1 MAHATRRESS
11 PCSILVPGGGGD
23 RSPHGLIDDDPEELV
38 VVHDRSSGLHAAV
51 SVQSTVLGPALGGCR
66 FRPYDSMVDAVD
78 DAVRLGRA
86 MAAKASLAG
95 LDLGGGKAVII
106 GDPAHD
112 RTDEMMLT
120 FGRLVEQLGGSYI
133 TAEDVGTTTA
143 DMDLI
148 GTCTR
153 HVVGRS
159 KAGGGAGDPSA
170 DTASGVLVAMQAALG
185 HLDGTEGAAELAG
198 RRVVV
203 LGLGKVGRPLVRQLV
218 AAGAEV
224 VVADIDRATVTAIA
238 SELPVAVVAP
248 DRAIDQPCD
257 VFAPCA
263 LGGIIDASS
272 IGRLRCE
279 AVVGSANNQLAEPAD
294 AQRLADAGVLY
305 APDYVVNAG
314 GLIHVAGELQGFDA
328 DRVATRVAGIGD
340 TLRALFA
347 EADRDGITPSRAAD
361 RLARRRIER
370 RLAEVSRVPAA

>member
-1 MAHATRRESS
+1 
-11 PCSILVPGGGGD
+11 
-23 RSPHGLIDDDPEELV
+23 V
-38 VVHDRSSGLHAAV
+38 VAIH
-51 SVQSTVLGPALGGCR
+51 STVLGPALGGCR

>member
-1 MAHATRRESS
+1 
-11 PCSILVPGGGGD
+11 
-23 RSPHGLIDDDPEELV
+23 
-38 VVHDRSSGLHAAV
+38 
-51 SVQSTVLGPALGGCR
+51 
-66 FRPYDSMVDAVD
+66 
-78 DAVRLGRA
+78 
-86 MAAKASLAG
+86 
-95 LDLGGGKAVII
+95 
-106 GDPAHD
+106 
-112 RTDEMMLT
+112 
-120 FGRLVEQLGGSYI
+120 
-133 TAEDVGTTTA
+133 
-143 DMDLI
+143 
-148 GTCTR
+148 
-153 HVVGRS
+153 
-159 KAGGGAGDPSA
+159 
-170 DTASGVLVAMQAALG
+170 
-185 HLDGTEGAAELAG
+185 
-198 RRVVV
+198 
-203 LGLGKVGRPLVRQLV
+203 
-218 AAGAEV
+218 
-224 VVADIDRATVTAIA
+224 TVTAIA

-279 AVVGSANNQLAEPAD
+279 AVVGSANNQLAEPSD

-328 DRVATRVAGIGD
+328 DRVATRVAGIGG

>member
-1 MAHATRRESS
+1 
-11 PCSILVPGGGGD
+11 
-23 RSPHGLIDDDPEELV
+23 
-38 VVHDRSSGLHAAV
+38 
-51 SVQSTVLGPALGGCR
+51 
-66 FRPYDSMVDAVD
+66 
-78 DAVRLGRA
+78 
-86 MAAKASLAG
+86 
-95 LDLGGGKAVII
+95 
-106 GDPAHD
+106 
-112 RTDEMMLT
+112 
-120 FGRLVEQLGGSYI
+120 
-133 TAEDVGTTTA
+133 
-143 DMDLI
+143 
-148 GTCTR
+148 
-153 HVVGRS
+153 
-159 KAGGGAGDPSA
+159 
-170 DTASGVLVAMQAALG
+170 VLVAMQAALG
-185 HLDGTEGAAELAG
+185 HLDGTEGAADLAG

-218 AAGAEV
+218 AAGADV
-224 VVADIDRATVTAIA
+224 VVADIDRATVTAMA

-263 LGGIIDASS
+263 LGGVIDASS
-272 IGRLRCE
+272 IGRLRTQ

-328 DRVATRVAGIGD
+328 DRVATGVAGIGD

-370 RLAEVSRVPAA
+370 RLADLHRVPAA